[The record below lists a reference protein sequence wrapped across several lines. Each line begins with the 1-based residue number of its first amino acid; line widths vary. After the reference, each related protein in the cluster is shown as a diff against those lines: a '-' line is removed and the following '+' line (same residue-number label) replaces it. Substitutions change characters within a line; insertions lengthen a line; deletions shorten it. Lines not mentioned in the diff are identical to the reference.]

1 MDYEDSRKAD
11 GIILLGYGDYEL
23 YRARL
28 EQLIRQGTHFVRWG
42 AVDGD
47 SIGTTIGCDNVA
59 GGRDAAQHLIAH
71 GRTRIAFLGDVSGHY
86 PELRARYRGLC
97 EEIGRASCRARRCL
111 SVLIFGADASLK
123 KTRNNNHFKLNP
135 T

>member
-1 MDYEDSRKAD
+1 MLESILRTCAARRYDLLTSFQQLSSDWHMDYEDSRKAD

-59 GGRDAAQHLIAH
+59 GGRAAAQHLIAH
-71 GRTRIAFLGDVSGHY
+71 GRPRIAFLGSS
-86 PELRARYRGLC
+86 E
-97 EEIGRASCRARRCL
+97 ARRVGKACV
-111 SVLIFGADASLK
+111 STCRSGGS
-123 KTRNNNHFKLNP
+123 P
-135 T
+135 

>member
-47 SIGTTIGCDNVA
+47 SIGTTIGCYNVA
-59 GGRDAAQHLIAH
+59 GGRDASQHLLAH
-71 GRTRIAFLGDVSGHY
+71 GRTRIAFLCAVSVPY
-86 PELRARYRGLC
+86 PDLRHLYRWLC
-97 EEIGRASCRARRCL
+97 EAPALPGL
-111 SVLIFGADASLK
+111 PGSV
-123 KTRNNNHFKLNP
+123 
-135 T
+135 